1 MKSSDKKFNLVKSSF
16 NIIEKSGWK
25 SFSLQKLSYTEKIP
39 INEIKIF
46 FKSEITILD
55 EFSKMIDIKVEK
67 SFDYEELTNTSVKD
81 NLFELIMLRLE
92 YMQPYRNA
100 LKSIKS
106 SFKSDPL
113 VAKSVAKN
121 VMNSLDFYLELTNA
135 FNDSFLDIFKK
146 KSIFLIYSYIFMIW
160 LEDDSD
166 ELSKTMSE
174 LDKLLTF
181 SEKIALD
188 FKTYTPF

>member
-16 NIIEKSGWK
+16 NLIEKSGWK
-25 SFSLQKLSYTEKIP
+25 SFSLQKLSETEKIP

-46 FKSEITILD
+46 FKSESTILN

-92 YMQPYRNA
+92 FMQPYRNA

-135 FNDSFLDIFKK
+135 YNDSFLDIFKK

>member
-25 SFSLQKLSYTEKIP
+25 SFSLQKLSYAEKIP

-55 EFSKMIDIKVEK
+55 EFSKMIDVKVEK

-100 LKSIKS
+100 LKIIKS

-135 FNDSFLDIFKK
+135 FNDSFLDTFKK

-181 SEKIALD
+181 SEKIAID

>member
-25 SFSLQKLSYTEKIP
+25 SFSLQKLSYAEKIP

-67 SFDYEELTNTSVKD
+67 SFDYEELQNTSVKD

-92 YMQPYRNA
+92 FMQPYRNA

-135 FNDSFLDIFKK
+135 FNDTFLDIFKK

>member
-1 MKSSDKKFNLVKSSF
+1 MKSSDKKFKLVKSSF

-25 SFSLQKLSYTEKIP
+25 SFSLQKLSYAEKIP

-160 LEDDSD
+160 LEDESD

>member
-1 MKSSDKKFNLVKSSF
+1 MNSSDKKFNLVKSSF
-16 NIIEKSGWK
+16 SIIEKNGWK
-25 SFSLQKLSYTEKIP
+25 SFSLQKLSHTEKIP
-39 INEIKIF
+39 INEIKNF

-55 EFSKMIDIKVEK
+55 EFSKMIDFKVEK
-67 SFDYEELTNTSVKD
+67 SFDYEELQNTSVKD

-92 YMQPYRNA
+92 FMQPYRNA

-135 FNDSFLDIFKK
+135 VNDSFLDIFKK

>member
-1 MKSSDKKFNLVKSSF
+1 MKSSDKKLNLVKSSF

-25 SFSLQKLSYTEKIP
+25 SFSLQKLSYAEKIP

>member
-25 SFSLQKLSYTEKIP
+25 SFSLLKLAYAEKIP

-135 FNDSFLDIFKK
+135 FNDTFLDIFKK

>member
-25 SFSLQKLSYTEKIP
+25 SFSLQKLSYAEKIP

-135 FNDSFLDIFKK
+135 YNDSFLDIFKK

>member
-1 MKSSDKKFNLVKSSF
+1 MKSSDKKLNLVKSSF

-25 SFSLQKLSYTEKIP
+25 SFSLQKLSYAEKIP

-55 EFSKMIDIKVEK
+55 EFSKMIDTKVEK

-92 YMQPYRNA
+92 YMQPYKNA

>member
-16 NIIEKSGWK
+16 NIIEKIGWK
-25 SFSLQKLSYTEKIP
+25 SFSLQTLSDTEKIP
-39 INEIKIF
+39 INEIKLF
-46 FKSEITILD
+46 FKSEITVLD

-67 SFDYEELTNTSVKD
+67 SFDYEELTKTSVKD

-92 YMQPYRNA
+92 FMQPYRNA

-135 FNDSFLDIFKK
+135 YNDSFLDIFKK

>member
-39 INEIKIF
+39 INEIKFF

-135 FNDSFLDIFKK
+135 YNDSFLDIFKK

>member
-16 NIIEKSGWK
+16 NIIEKSGWT
-25 SFSLQKLSYTEKIP
+25 SFSLQKLSDTEKIS
-39 INEIKIF
+39 INEIKLF
-46 FKSEITILD
+46 FKSEITVLD

-67 SFDYEELTNTSVKD
+67 SFDYEELTKTSVKD

-92 YMQPYRNA
+92 FMQPYRNA
-100 LKSIKS
+100 LKNIKN

-135 FNDSFLDIFKK
+135 YNDSFLDIFKK

-174 LDKLLTF
+174 LDRLLTF

>member
-1 MKSSDKKFNLVKSSF
+1 MKSSDKKFNLIKSSF
-16 NIIEKSGWK
+16 KIIEESGWK
-25 SFSLQKLSYTEKIP
+25 SFSLQKLSYAEKIP

-55 EFSKMIDIKVEK
+55 EFSKMIDVKVEK

-113 VAKSVAKN
+113 AAKSVAKN

-135 FNDSFLDIFKK
+135 YNDSFLDIFKK

>member
-16 NIIEKSGWK
+16 NLIEKSGWK
-25 SFSLQKLSYTEKIP
+25 SFSLQILSETEKIP

-92 YMQPYRNA
+92 FMQPYRNA

-135 FNDSFLDIFKK
+135 YNDSFLDIFKK

-174 LDKLLTF
+174 LDRLLTF

>member
-1 MKSSDKKFNLVKSSF
+1 MKSSEKKFNLINASL

-25 SFSLQKLSYTEKIP
+25 SFSLQKLSYSEKIP
-39 INEIKIF
+39 VSEIKKIF
-46 FKSEITILD
+46 NSEINILD

-67 SFDYEELTNTSVKD
+67 SFDFEELQNTSVKD

-92 YMQPYRNA
+92 FMQPYRNA
-100 LKSIKS
+100 LKNIKN

-121 VMNSLDFYLELTNA
+121 VMNSLDFYLELTNV

-146 KSIFLIYSYIFMIW
+146 KSIFFIYSYIFMIW
-160 LEDDSD
+160 LEDDTE

-181 SEKIALD
+181 SEKIALN

>member
-25 SFSLQKLSYTEKIP
+25 SFSLQKLSYAEKIP
-39 INEIKIF
+39 INEIKIL

-100 LKSIKS
+100 LTSIKS

>member
-1 MKSSDKKFNLVKSSF
+1 MKSSDKKLNLVKSSF

-25 SFSLQKLSYTEKIP
+25 SFSLQKLSYAEKIP

-100 LKSIKS
+100 LKSIKT

>member
-1 MKSSDKKFNLVKSSF
+1 MKSSEKKFNLIKSSF
-16 NIIEKSGWK
+16 KIIEESGWK
-25 SFSLQKLSYTEKIP
+25 SFSFQKLSYSEKVP
-39 INEIKIF
+39 IDEIKKF
-46 FKSEITILD
+46 FKSEISILD

-67 SFDYEELTNTSVKD
+67 NFDYEELGNTSVKD

-92 YMQPYRNA
+92 FMQPYRNA

-106 SFKSDPL
+106 NFRSDPL
-113 VAKSVAKN
+113 IAKSVAKN
-121 VMNSLDFYLELTNA
+121 VMNSLDFYLELTKA

-146 KSIFLIYSYIFMIW
+146 KSIFLIYSYIFNIW
-160 LEDDSD
+160 LEDNSE

-181 SEKIALD
+181 SEKIALN

>member
-25 SFSLQKLSYTEKIP
+25 SFSLQKLSYAEKIP

-160 LEDDSD
+160 LEDNSD

-181 SEKIALD
+181 SEKIAIN

>member
-16 NIIEKSGWK
+16 NIIEKSGWT
-25 SFSLQKLSYTEKIP
+25 SFSLQKLSDTEKIP

-92 YMQPYRNA
+92 FMQPYRNA

-181 SEKIALD
+181 AEKIALD

>member
-25 SFSLQKLSYTEKIP
+25 SFSLQKLSYAEKIP

-113 VAKSVAKN
+113 AAKSVAKN

-135 FNDSFLDIFKK
+135 YNDSFLDIFKK

>member
-25 SFSLQKLSYTEKIP
+25 SFSLQKLSYAEKIP
-39 INEIKIF
+39 INEIKNF

-55 EFSKMIDIKVEK
+55 EFSKMIDFKVEK
-67 SFDYEELTNTSVKD
+67 SFDYEELQNTSVKD

-174 LDKLLTF
+174 LDRLLTF

>member
-16 NIIEKSGWK
+16 NIIEKSDWK
-25 SFSLQKLSYTEKIP
+25 SFSLQKLSDIEKIP
-39 INEIKIF
+39 INEINFF
-46 FKSEITILD
+46 FKSKITILD

-92 YMQPYRNA
+92 FMQPYRNA
-100 LKSIKS
+100 LKDIKS

>member
-1 MKSSDKKFNLVKSSF
+1 MKSSDKKLNLVKSSF

-92 YMQPYRNA
+92 FMQPYRNA

-113 VAKSVAKN
+113 VAKSVTKN

-135 FNDSFLDIFKK
+135 YNNSFLDIFKK
-146 KSIFLIYSYIFMIW
+146 KSIFLIYSYVFMIW

-174 LDKLLTF
+174 LDKLLSF

>member
-25 SFSLQKLSYTEKIP
+25 SFSLQKLSYAEKIP

-67 SFDYEELTNTSVKD
+67 SFDYEEVTNTSVKD

-146 KSIFLIYSYIFMIW
+146 KSIFLIYTYIFMIW
-160 LEDDSD
+160 LEDESD

>member
-16 NIIEKSGWK
+16 DIIEKSGWK
-25 SFSLQKLSYTEKIP
+25 SFSLQKLSYAEKIP

-46 FKSEITILD
+46 FKSEISILD

-92 YMQPYRNA
+92 FMQPYRNA

-146 KSIFLIYSYIFMIW
+146 KTIFLIYSYIFMIW

>member
-25 SFSLQKLSYTEKIP
+25 SFSLQKLSYAEKIP

-67 SFDYEELTNTSVKD
+67 SFDYEELTKTSVKD

-135 FNDSFLDIFKK
+135 YNDSFLDIFKK

-181 SEKIALD
+181 SEKIAID

>member
-25 SFSLQKLSYTEKIP
+25 SFSLQKLSYAEKIP

-160 LEDDSD
+160 LEDDTD

-174 LDKLLTF
+174 LDRLLTF
-181 SEKIALD
+181 SEKIAID

>member
-1 MKSSDKKFNLVKSSF
+1 MKSSDKKLNLVKSSF

-25 SFSLQKLSYTEKIP
+25 SFSLQKLSYAEKIP

-121 VMNSLDFYLELTNA
+121 VMNSLDFYLELTDA

>member
-25 SFSLQKLSYTEKIP
+25 SFSLQKLSDKEKVP
-39 INEIKIF
+39 INEIKFF

-67 SFDYEELTNTSVKD
+67 NFDYEDLKSTSVKD

-92 YMQPYRNA
+92 FMQPYRNA

-174 LDKLLTF
+174 LDRLLTF

>member
-25 SFSLQKLSYTEKIP
+25 SFSLQKLSYAEKIP

-174 LDKLLTF
+174 LDRLLTF

>member
-1 MKSSDKKFNLVKSSF
+1 MKSSDKKLNLVKSSF

-25 SFSLQKLSYTEKIP
+25 SFSLQKLSYAEKIP

-92 YMQPYRNA
+92 YMQPYKNA

-181 SEKIALD
+181 SEKIAID

>member
-25 SFSLQKLSYTEKIP
+25 SFSLQKLSYAEKIP

-92 YMQPYRNA
+92 FMQPYRNA

-181 SEKIALD
+181 SEKIAID

>member
-25 SFSLQKLSYTEKIP
+25 SFSLQKLSYAEKIP

-92 YMQPYRNA
+92 FMQPYRNA